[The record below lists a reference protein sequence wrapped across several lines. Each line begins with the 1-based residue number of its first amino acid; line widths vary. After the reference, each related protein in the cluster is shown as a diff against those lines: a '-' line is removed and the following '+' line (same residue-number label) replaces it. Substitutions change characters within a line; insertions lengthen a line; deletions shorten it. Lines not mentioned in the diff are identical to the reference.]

1 MSPLRFCS
9 SLLLLQIARLLS
21 PTRRVQNF
29 TRSCPIVSIRFEK
42 IGERTDLIFIQSFF
56 FSFHSSKR
64 GRYPAEAADKLFQH
78 AGAVQTHEVSTIYNI
93 RVRSHLKEVEGRRI
107 GSIDSEGGKLK
118 NLVRFIIV
126 GANFSKLYIFPWNKI
141 QERGQ
146 LKLSLVDTILVLPM
160 RYEITSETT
169 WIIFLTSI
177 RDRRNSRDCQRIT
190 RPLSLLLEKR
200 KLNETKKWEGRRESL
215 KETIK
220 KLFLR

>member
-56 FSFHSSKR
+56 FFHSSKR

-118 NLVRFIIV
+118 NLARFIIV

-141 QERGQ
+141 QGRGQ